1 MIIRD
6 DRTKEQKTTHRV
18 IIVSTDSFL
27 SGWGRAKNG
36 VSHAGWACKPEHA
49 DKVECWV
56 SGRSEMK
63 RVRIVGSDYR
73 PKGNGHCHI
82 YLVDENH
89 PALR

>member
-1 MIIRD
+1 
-6 DRTKEQKTTHRV
+6 
-18 IIVSTDSFL
+18 
-27 SGWGRAKNG
+27 
-36 VSHAGWACKPEHA
+36 
-49 DKVECWV
+49 
-56 SGRSEMK
+56 MK